1 VQLSTLS
8 SGYWVRGYLPFNC
21 GTSYARYMSFK
32 ATVKEVSKIGERD
45 PGTSVLKETGVLI
58 NVGKRRMKIV

>member
-1 VQLSTLS
+1 M
-8 SGYWVRGYLPFNC
+8 GIPAEPFHC

>member
-1 VQLSTLS
+1 M
-8 SGYWVRGYLPFNC
+8 GIPAEPFNC

-58 NVGKRRMKIV
+58 NVGKRRIK

>member
-1 VQLSTLS
+1 MR
-8 SGYWVRGYLPFNC
+8 GWGYLPFHC

-58 NVGKRRMKIV
+58 NVGKRRIK